1 MKIVA
6 ITPPILNQFLLNNPA
21 TILLLDARPSSAF
34 DVSHIHSAI
43 NTQLFLKNSHEPLNK
58 PIDVNSTT
66 VNGLDLR
73 IIGEDRTASL
83 LYKHKLLYS
92 VVVYDNGTNNGEY
105 DFYANLVLQYFEQE
119 GQLQQVYY
127 LTGGFGIFYTL
138 YPNLCVE
145 SDCFDSSILSQ
156 YQQKLNNV
164 FPNNELLLEA
174 TSITKKS
181 KSVIEKDIE
190 LDPSEYKIKFPIEI
204 LPFLYQGSEWT
215 SKNYRILDT
224 LQIEYV
230 LNVTEETD
238 NFYKKHYTY
247 LKLELSDFPE
257 NDLVPLFTNA
267 CRFIDYAQNLNSK
280 VLVHCLRG
288 VNRSTAVVLA
298 YLIYI
303 NHWRLEQAYDFL
315 KRKYQ
320 YMKPNIV
327 LLARLI
333 KFEES
338 ILGSQISEEELK
350 VKYQFALED
359 ITYLR
364 TKNKVENEEEFDL
377 R

>member
-1 MKIVA
+1 
-6 ITPPILNQFLLNNPA
+6 
-21 TILLLDARPSSAF
+21 
-34 DVSHIHSAI
+34 
-43 NTQLFLKNSHEPLNK
+43 
-58 PIDVNSTT
+58 
-66 VNGLDLR
+66 
-73 IIGEDRTASL
+73 
-83 LYKHKLLYS
+83 
-92 VVVYDNGTNNGEY
+92 
-105 DFYANLVLQYFEQE
+105 
-119 GQLQQVYY
+119 VYY
-127 LTGGFGIFYTL
+127 LAGLFGIFYTL

-145 SDCFDSSILSQ
+145 SDCSDSSILSQ

-164 FPNNELLLEA
+164 FPNNELPLEA
-174 TSITKKS
+174 ISITKKS

-190 LDPSEYKIKFPIEI
+190 LDPNDYKIKFPIEI

-230 LNVTEETD
+230 LNVTEEID
-238 NFYKKHYTY
+238 NFYEKHFNY
-247 LKLELSDFPE
+247 LKLEMSDFPE
-257 NDLVPLFTNA
+257 NDLVPLFTDA
-267 CRFIDYAQNLNSK
+267 CKFIDNAQSHNSK

-315 KRKYQ
+315 KREHP

-327 LLARLI
+327 LLTRLI

-359 ITYLR
+359 LRYLR
-364 TKNKVENEEEFDL
+364 SKYKVENDGNSYREEFDF